1 MKHIFRA
8 YDIRGVWN
16 KDIDTFK
23 AVDIGC
29 GIGAFLKQDLG
40 LRRVVIGHDVRTTSP
55 VMHGCIFS
63 GLLSSGVDV
72 LSTGMS
78 SFGTTM
84 MAGYL
89 EGYDASIYITAS
101 HLEPEWNGIKLYY
114 GDGVGFPEEH
124 IRSIGSRSMERRFS
138 IEGWKDAGRY
148 SSVDYLDRYIDF
160 WKRAVGRMDGS
171 KGIGIDC
178 GGGAMCLSAPALFD
192 ALGLEHIDVNCDVDP
207 TFSSRGSEP
216 RPEALTGLRDA
227 VVDEGLSFGVAFDG
241 DGDRAVVVDDK
252 GRFLSSDRLGALIAA
267 HLVKEKG
274 AGEVLA
280 NVESSMA
287 LEDVLVPL
295 GAKVTRIK
303 VGHTFLTLE
312 AKLRGALFGIEKS
325 GHLIIPGY
333 VLFDDAITAPIEL
346 LRILSSGDVP
356 LSSLV
361 DKIPQYLSHSEA
373 MGCDDAVKFK
383 VVEGLRE
390 RYLAE
395 FENVSTMDGV
405 RVDLDEGWALI
416 RCSNTSP
423 SIRLTAEARD
433 DISLKRLS
441 ERFSNDLSEAIGAS

>member
-1 MKHIFRA
+1 MEHIFRA

-23 AVDIGC
+23 ALDIGC

-40 LRRVVIGHDVRTTSP
+40 MRRVVIGHDVRTTSP
-55 VMHGCIFS
+55 IMHGCICS
-63 GLLSSGVDV
+63 GLLSSGIDV
-72 LSTGMS
+72 LSTGIS

-84 MAGYL
+84 MAGHL
-89 EGYDASIYITAS
+89 EGYDTSIYITAS
-101 HLEPEWNGIKLYY
+101 HLEPEWNGIKLYF

-124 IRSIGSRSMERRFS
+124 IRSIGSRSIKRSFYYKE
-138 IEGWKDAGRY
+138 WKDAGRY
-148 SSVDYLDRYIDF
+148 SSVDYLDKYIDF
-160 WKRAVGRMDGS
+160 WKKAVGRIDGF
-171 KGIGIDC
+171 KGVGVDC
-178 GGGAMCLSAPALFD
+178 GGGAMCLSAPALFE
-192 ALGLEHIDVNCDVDP
+192 ALEVEHIDVNCDVDP
-207 TFSSRGSEP
+207 TFSARGSEP

-227 VVDEGLSFGVAFDG
+227 VVDGGLSFGVAFDG
-241 DGDRAVVVDDK
+241 DGDRAVVVDER
-252 GRFLSSDRLGALIAA
+252 GRFLSSDRLGALIAS
-267 HLVKEKG
+267 HLVTEKG
-274 AGEVLA
+274 GGEVLA
-280 NVESSMA
+280 NVESSRA

-325 GHLIIPGY
+325 GHLVIPGY

-346 LRILSSGDVP
+346 LRILSSMDVP

-361 DKIPQYLSHSEA
+361 DKIPQYPSHSEA
-373 MGCDDAVKFK
+373 MVCDDADKFK
-383 VVEGLRE
+383 VVERLRE
-390 RYLAE
+390 RYLGE

-423 SIRLTAEARD
+423 SIRLTVEARD
-433 DISLKRLS
+433 DVSLKRLS
-441 ERFSNDLSEAIGAS
+441 EKFRNDLSEAIDAS